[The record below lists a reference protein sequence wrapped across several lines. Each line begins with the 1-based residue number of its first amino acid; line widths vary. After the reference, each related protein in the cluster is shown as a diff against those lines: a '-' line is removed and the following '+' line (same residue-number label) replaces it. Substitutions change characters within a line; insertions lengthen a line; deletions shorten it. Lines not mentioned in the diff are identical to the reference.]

1 MWLLKDCIENIV
13 DKGEIAQLS
22 NSNFCHNVFLKLFS
36 SICWNKY
43 IWRKGLMLI
52 FDEDEDLICCTF
64 VMSIFEG
71 PCLFSD
77 KFRPFLE
84 INISFL
90 FSVDY
95 Q

>member
-1 MWLLKDCIENIV
+1 
-13 DKGEIAQLS
+13 
-22 NSNFCHNVFLKLFS
+22 
-36 SICWNKY
+36 
-43 IWRKGLMLI
+43 MLI

-84 INISFL
+84 TNISFL